1 MAITHAYT
9 HLSALTRTHVSVSS
23 DDKHISE
30 TNKHY
35 CYRYDGEWADDRRSG
50 RGVQSYVDAKAGGQV
65 VERFDG
71 DWLDGKMHG
80 AGRYEYI

>member
-1 MAITHAYT
+1 M
-9 HLSALTRTHVSVSS
+9 
-23 DDKHISE
+23 
-30 TNKHY
+30 
-35 CYRYDGEWADDRRSG
+35 DDRRSG

-80 AGRYEYI
+80 AGRYVYILEYTRVYTAMGV